1 MTVQEYDLTVTTFTY
16 GGECLGRLPDGR
28 AVFVPFTL
36 PGEKVRVR
44 LTEEKRRFARAELL
58 KVLEPSIDR
67 ITPHCP
73 HFIAC
78 GGCHYQHMAYEE
90 QLAAKRAIL
99 VDQLERIGKI
109 ENPPLQSAV
118 PSPQLFNYRN
128 QIQFQLSVD
137 GRLGFFEHGSDQ
149 VLEIQEC
156 HLPQGPINLVWP
168 QLELDSIPGLE
179 RVGIRLGID
188 NEIMIALHGD
198 QSSVPDLSVEGIDV
212 SVAHLSPYGSQVL
225 AGSDYILMGVLDRS
239 FRVSA
244 ASFFQVNSQVA
255 ENLVEHILAR
265 LDIER
270 AALVLDVYAGVGLF
284 SAFVAGQAGRVI
296 AVESSESACD
306 DFVVNL
312 DEFDNVE
319 LYQAPA
325 ERVLG
330 GLQLQPDVAILDPPR
345 AGLDRHV
352 VDALVR
358 MAPKTIV
365 YVSCDP
371 ATMSRDARRL
381 VRGGYQLQ
389 EITLFDMFPQ
399 TYHLESVSIWRGAA

>member
-1 MTVQEYDLTVTTFTY
+1 MIAQEYDLTVTTFTY

-58 KVLEPSIDR
+58 QVLEPSAER
-67 ITPHCP
+67 ITPRCP
-73 HFIAC
+73 HFTAC
-78 GGCHYQHMAYEE
+78 GGCHYQHMPYEQ

-99 VDQLERIGKI
+99 VDQLERIGKL
-109 ENPPLQSAV
+109 ENPPVQSAV
-118 PSPQLFNYRN
+118 PSPHPFNYRN

-137 GRLGFFEHGSDQ
+137 GRLGFFEHGSDR

-156 HLPQGPINLVWP
+156 HLPQVPINLVWP

-212 SVAHLSPYGSQVL
+212 SVAHLSRYGTQVL
-225 AGSDYILMGVLDRS
+225 AGSDHLLMDVLGRG

-244 ASFFQVNSQVA
+244 GSFFQVNTRVA
-255 ENLVEHILAR
+255 QTLVEYILER
-265 LDIER
+265 LDLER

-284 SAFVAGQAGRVI
+284 SAFVAGMAGRVI

-306 DFVVNL
+306 DYVVNL

-325 ERVLG
+325 EDVLG
-330 GLQLQPDVAILDPPR
+330 SLQLHPDVAILDPPR
-345 AGLDRHV
+345 AGLDRDV
-352 VDALVR
+352 LDALVR
-358 MAPKTIV
+358 MSPGTIV

-381 VRGGYQLQ
+381 VREGYQLQ
-389 EITLFDMFPQ
+389 EIKLFDMFPQ
-399 TYHLESVSIWRGAA
+399 TYHLESVGFWQRV

>member
-1 MTVQEYDLTVTTFTY
+1 MNAQEYDLTVTTFTY

-36 PGEKVRVR
+36 PGERVRVR

-58 KVLEPSIDR
+58 HVLEPSAER
-67 ITPHCP
+67 ITPRCP

-78 GGCHYQHMAYEE
+78 GGCHYQHMPYEQ

-99 VDQLERIGKI
+99 VDQLARIGKI
-109 ENPPLQSAV
+109 EDPPVQSSV
-118 PSPQLFNYRN
+118 PSPQMYNYRN

-137 GRLGFFEHGSDQ
+137 GRLGFFGHGSDQ

-198 QSSVPDLSVEGIDV
+198 QGSVPDLSVEGIDV
-212 SVAHLSPYGSQVL
+212 SVAHLSPYGTQVL
-225 AGSDYILMGVLDRS
+225 AGSDHLLMKVLDRG

-244 ASFFQVNSQVA
+244 GSFFQVNTRVA
-255 ENLVEHILAR
+255 ETLVEYVLEH
-265 LDIER
+265 LDLER

-284 SAFVAGQAGRVI
+284 SAFVAGMAGRVI

-306 DFVVNL
+306 DYVFNL

-325 ERVLG
+325 EDVLG
-330 GLQLQPDVAILDPPR
+330 SLQLHPDVAILDPPR
-345 AGLDRHV
+345 AGLDREV
-352 VDALVR
+352 LDALVR
-358 MAPKTIV
+358 MSPGTIV

-389 EITLFDMFPQ
+389 EIKLFDMFPQ
-399 TYHLESVSIWRGAA
+399 TYHLESVGFWRSAV